1 MYVQDYDDV
10 SDPRVTTS
18 WSKAGQYLDNSIMG
32 LLTNTTL
39 NSEEYEPTV
48 KFPHEVVQCRS
59 LDLLD
64 SGVQLHATYN
74 ER

>member
-18 WSKAGQYLDNSIMG
+18 CCKAGQYLDTSIVG

-48 KFPHEVVQCRS
+48 KFPHEVVQCRFPDV
-59 LDLLD
+59 LG
-64 SGVQLHATYN
+64 SGF
-74 ER
+74 